1 MITIESIQENLR
13 DAIKNSTIPKK
24 VLAEKLGVNPSTISK
39 YLHEDK
45 FPSIDTL
52 ANLCQIL
59 DVSAD
64 YILCLKDY

>member
-1 MITIESIQENLR
+1 MITIEQIQENLR
-13 DAIKNSTIPKK
+13 EAIKNSSIPKK
-24 VLAEKLGVNPSTISK
+24 VLAEKLGVNPSTISR